1 MTTNEVMAFIVLPA
15 AWGIIVGLL
24 LTVWTDEYF

>member
-1 MTTNEVMAFIVLPA
+1 MNYVLAYIVLPA

>member
-1 MTTNEVMAFIVLPA
+1 MMNYVLAYIVLPA
-15 AWGIIVGLL
+15 AWGVIVGLI